1 MTRSNKILLSVV
13 ALGAA
18 IAAFYF
24 FVLSPKREEI
34 AKFDT
39 DIAAQKAEIEQ
50 ARLTL
55 AGYEEA
61 KKSYKKNY
69 ATLARLGKAV
79 PADDDVRSLMVQLEA
94 TADRSGV
101 SFENIEMANNL
112 GGGDPSAAAATPAA
126 GQLAAAPGTVPVAG
140 GVLSAMPFSFSF
152 TGSYFDL
159 TAFFARLEHFVS
171 LNNAK
176 LDSTGRLM
184 RLESISITPSSVGF
198 PDMQAEI
205 NAATYLVPPV
215 QGVEGGAPSS
225 DAQNV
230 TSEPGTTPPTT
241 TASANPGASR

>member
-24 FVLSPKREEI
+24 FVLSPKREEV
-34 AKFDT
+34 AKLDT

-55 AGYEEA
+55 AGYVEA
-61 KKSYKKNY
+61 KKTYKKNY

-79 PADDDVRSLMVQLEA
+79 PADDDVRSLMVQLES

-101 SFENIEMANNL
+101 TFEKIEMANNL
-112 GGGDPSAAAATPAA
+112 GGETTTTDAAAPAA

-198 PDMQAEI
+198 PDMLAEI

-215 QGVEGGAPSS
+215 QGVDAGAPSS
-225 DAQNV
+225 DAQSV
-230 TSEPGTTPPTT
+230 TTDSTPPTT
-241 TASANPGASR
+241 TASANSGASR

>member
-24 FVLSPKREEI
+24 FVLSPKREEV
-34 AKFDT
+34 AKLDT
-39 DIAAQKAEIEQ
+39 DIATQKAEIEQ

-61 KKSYKKNY
+61 KRTYKKNY

-79 PADDDVRSLMVQLEA
+79 PADDDVRSLMVQLES

-101 SFENIEMANNL
+101 TFEKIEMANNL
-112 GGGDPSAAAATPAA
+112 GGDTTTDAAAPAA
-126 GQLAAAPGTVPVAG
+126 GQLATAPGTVPVAG

-184 RLESISITPSSVGF
+184 RLESISIAPSSLGF
-198 PDMQAEI
+198 PDMLAEI

-230 TSEPGTTPPTT
+230 TSDGTTPPTT

>member
-24 FVLSPKREEI
+24 FVLAPKREEV
-34 AKFDT
+34 AKLDT

-61 KKSYKKNY
+61 KKTYKRNY

-79 PADDDVRSLMVQLEA
+79 PTDDDVTSMMVQLEA

-101 SFENIEMANNL
+101 NFEKIEL
-112 GGGDPSAAAATPAA
+112 GSGIGGGTSNGAAAAGE
-126 GQLAAAPGTVPVAG
+126 GQLASAPGAVPVAG
-140 GVLSAMPFSFSF
+140 GVLSAMPFNFSF

-159 TAFFARLEHFVS
+159 TAFFARLERFVS
-171 LNNAK
+171 DKNK
-176 LDSTGRLM
+176 QLDSTGRLL
-184 RLESISITPSSVGF
+184 RLESVTIAPSALGF
-198 PDMQAEI
+198 PDMKAEI
-205 NAATYLVPPV
+205 TAATYIVPPV
-215 QGVEGGAPSS
+215 EGVTASAASS

-230 TSEPGTTPPTT
+230 GTTGTNPPTT
-241 TASANPGASR
+241 TASAATTGATP